1 MQVAPVERVMSL
13 NAKKIDDCRL
23 TIDDSHR
30 DVHHIVTHR
39 PQVVS
44 RKSSIVIPLRV
55 FVSLG
60 LCVGCW
66 SAACAGEDP
75 AKTNER
81 VGDLDI
87 HVLIGSTVTFGKPIL
102 PATDTDFKLKLND
115 TGDIVSFR
123 WSTLEESER
132 KRVQRLYGLEIKED
146 RRVFG
151 EKLKGVRL
159 VLESG
164 KVIEGYPIPERNRMG
179 QLALRTC
186 TMPFVTVYERE
197 IKSKEETELMESDVF
212 SMREIYERL
221 LLEKPPGQ
229 DAAAHLEFAKTA
241 ANMGLF
247 KEAIDHLRMAE
258 EIDPRTKER
267 NADFFQQLIAEQMK
281 VEGDKLY
288 DQLLFYLRGS
298 DYFSAL
304 DVLDKFDKN
313 FPNHPYKSRVEAYRS
328 RIEDGCK
335 TELNKKVVQMCYGI
349 AADLIQQRLVKKVKV
364 DANGNLVPSIP
375 GKQITTKHGHIFRGT
390 IDSTEPNGDLI
401 IKRTNSHTGKL
412 EDTTLTIRAKDVMT
426 VQDVDLSI
434 GAKEVNSGWDDLK
447 AYITDTGSPN
457 GLKGQMLTRIASIL
471 KKKPLEIR
479 AIFDTRLSKT
489 GVYEDGQLQ
498 MTKTYVTD
506 HSSSYG
512 KGSWLREGTRFM
524 PSPASGGGSR
534 RTNNNNNNNN
544 NQPQVDPDDD
554 PNLTDDPAVW
564 WRFQN
569 METQLA
575 ILRAIAGE
583 KVFSVKDEVVKRP
596 CPDCA
601 AKGTITVIGPGGKPI
616 DIRCPSCRGLAVSF
630 LINYW

>member
-1 MQVAPVERVMSL
+1 MSL
-13 NAKKIDDCRL
+13 IASMEHGKPEDPKTR
-23 TIDDSHR
+23 R
-30 DVHHIVTHR
+30 YQR
-39 PQVVS
+39 
-44 RKSSIVIPLRV
+44 R
-55 FVSLG
+55 FVSLCG
-60 LCVGCW
+60 FVSLSLCGCCW
-66 SAACAGEDP
+66 FTAGAGENPKDP
-75 AKTNER
+75 PKQEER

-87 HVLIGSTVTFGKPIL
+87 HVFIGGMPTFGKPIL
-102 PATDTDFKLKLND
+102 PATDTEFKLKLND
-115 TGDIVSFR
+115 TGDIVAFR
-123 WSTLEESER
+123 WTALEESER
-132 KRVQRLYGLEIKED
+132 KRVQKLYGLEIKED

-151 EKLKGVRL
+151 KKLTGVRC

-197 IKSKEETELMESDVF
+197 IKSKDEIEMMESDVF
-212 SMREIYERL
+212 SMREIYERM

-229 DAAAHLEFAKTA
+229 DAASHLEYAKTA

-281 VEGDKLY
+281 VEGEKLY
-288 DQLLFYLRGS
+288 DQLLFYLRGN

-304 DVLDKFDKN
+304 DVMDKLDKN
-313 FPNHPYKSRVEAYRS
+313 FPNHPYKSRWESYRS
-328 RIEDGCK
+328 RIDEGCK
-335 TELNKKVVQMCYGI
+335 TELNKKVVQLCYGI
-349 AADLIQQRLVKKVKV
+349 ASDLIQQRLIKKVKV
-364 DANGNLVPSIP
+364 DNNGNLVPSIP
-375 GKQITTKHGHIFRGT
+375 GKQVTTKHGHIFRGT
-390 IDSTEPNGDLI
+390 IDSTEANGDLI
-401 IKRTNSHTGKL
+401 IKRANSLTGKL

-457 GLKGQMLTRIASIL
+457 GLKGQMLSRIASIL

-524 PSPASGGGSR
+524 PSPAAGGGGR
-534 RTNNNNNNNN
+534 RANNNNNNNNNN
-544 NQPQVDPDDD
+544 NQPAPDPDENPD
-554 PNLTDDPAVW
+554 LTDDPAVW

-569 METQLA
+569 MESQLA

-583 KVFSVKDEVVKRP
+583 KVFSIKEDVIKRP
-596 CPDCA
+596 CPDCG

-616 DIRCPSCRGLAVSF
+616 EVRCPSCRGLAVSF